1 MVSGDA
7 HSFPISNAHQYAM
20 FAFQTQ
26 KCGDKTWGI
35 ADFLP
40 KSAFD
45 VKNYPQNVLQK
56 SDSLV
61 FRATKTFFKSTMDAL
76 YTPFDAPSAQLLN
89 AHQYAMFAI
98 ETQERRDET

>member
-1 MVSGDA
+1 MLYPPFDA
-7 HSFPISNAHQYAM
+7 HTPLLSNAHQYAM

-45 VKNYPQNVLQK
+45 VKNYPQNVPQK

-61 FRATKTFFKSTMDAL
+61 FRATQKVF
-76 YTPFDAPSAQLLN
+76 
-89 AHQYAMFAI
+89 
-98 ETQERRDET
+98 